1 MSCPYCG
8 VTGLFTQHPVLLAF
22 MRDREG
28 RTLDTRGR
36 VYNDTFK
43 VIASECEFYP
53 PEKVCLWR
61 CPNCGSGVIQINS
74 EIVYPTGSGIRP
86 APNMPE
92 NVRTVFG
99 EAQAIANASPRAACA
114 LLRVCLERLV
124 TEAGGKGDRLVQ
136 KIESLG
142 LTPRMKKLCDAC
154 RLVGN
159 EAVHRE
165 TFDFSISNPEAR
177 ALAVNLSAFI
187 NRLTEEFFDLPIAAQ
202 TALDS
207 LNRAKSQ
214 PAS

>member
-1 MSCPYCG
+1 MLCPYCG

-22 MRDREG
+22 MRNDES
-28 RTLDTRGR
+28 RTLDIYDRAYG
-36 VYNDTFK
+36 DTFK
-43 VIASECEFYP
+43 TSAADCEFYP
-53 PEKVCLWR
+53 PEKVCFWR
-61 CPNCGSGVIQINS
+61 CPNCTRGVIQLGGK
-74 EIVYPTGSGIRP
+74 IVYPTGSGIRP

-92 NVRTVFG
+92 NVRTVFE
-99 EAQAIANASPRAACA
+99 EAQTIANASPRAACA
-114 LLRVCLERLV
+114 MLRVCLERLV
-124 TEAGGKGDRLVQ
+124 TAAGGKGDKLVH

-202 TALDS
+202 AALDS
-207 LNRAKSQ
+207 LNHAKS
-214 PAS
+214 